1 MAGVLIHDGRRI
13 GHRSWTTSAID
24 DGFASGAVLT
34 PFSTPRISKPRHP
47 NARELADDV
56 RSVGGEVVFD
66 VMTHA
71 RQLPTTNKTDFY
83 DEWELWGSAGRGL
96 ATPAMRLEHVERVF
110 AYQAS
115 LGVPR
120 LTPTLSLGS
129 PTSPEANQVLETA
142 SLARGLDPAAW
153 QSLAGTHSFWAAGPE
168 LDAFVGTLA
177 GLRAPTWVLTL
188 ANVIVADGTP
198 DFSNT
203 DAHLGFVRTVHS
215 LSLRSR
221 VIIAHSDYMGLPSVA
236 AGADTVGSGWDRGQR
251 FFDPVNFRLD
261 SNPGPRIPAS
271 YVTQGGLHA
280 VLRRDAAEAIE
291 RWNPGRALAIRG
303 GAMPASDNVE
313 RMHHL
318 AQLNAVVRSIAA
330 ISDRRS
336 RVADMR
342 RRYDIAATD
351 FDDIL
356 LNVPGVVKQ
365 NDKRAWC
372 EDPDALVAAYAT
384 AEGL

>member
-1 MAGVLIHDGRRI
+1 MTGVLIHDGRRI

-24 DGFASGAVLT
+24 DGFASGAVLS

-56 RSVGGEVVFD
+56 RTVGGEVVFD

-83 DEWELWGSAGRGL
+83 DEWELWGSSGRGL

-129 PTSPEANQVLETA
+129 PTSPEANHVLETA
-142 SLARGLDPAAW
+142 SLARGLDPTAW

-177 GLRAPTWVLTL
+177 GLRAPTWMLTL
-188 ANVIVADGTP
+188 ANVIIADGTP

-203 DAHLGFVRTVHS
+203 EAHLGFVRTVHS

-318 AQLNAVVRSIAA
+318 AQLNSVVRSIAA
-330 ISDRRS
+330 ISNRPS
-336 RVADMR
+336 RVAAMR
-342 RRYDIAATD
+342 QRYDIAAND

-356 LNVPGVVKQ
+356 LNVPGVVRQ
-365 NDKRAWC
+365 SDKRAWC
-372 EDPDALVAAYAT
+372 EDPDALVAAYAA
-384 AEGL
+384 AERL

>member
-13 GHRSWTTSAID
+13 GHRSWTVSAVD
-24 DGFASGAVLT
+24 QGFAAGAVLT
-34 PFSTPRISKPRHP
+34 PFSTPRISQPRHP
-47 NARELADDV
+47 NAREVADDV
-56 RSVGGEVVFD
+56 RSVGGEVLFD

-83 DEWELWGSAGRGL
+83 DEWELWGNSGRGL

-110 AYQAS
+110 RYQGS
-115 LGVPR
+115 LGVPL
-120 LTPTLSLGS
+120 LTPTLALTS
-129 PTSPEANQVLETA
+129 PTSPEANHVLETA
-142 SLARGLDPAAW
+142 SLARGLDAGAW
-153 QSLAGTHSFWAAGPE
+153 QSLAGTHSFWASGPE

-177 GLRAPTWVLTL
+177 GLRAPAWVLTL
-188 ANVIVADGTP
+188 TNLVVTDGVP
-198 DFSNT
+198 DFGNSE
-203 DAHLGFVRTVHS
+203 AHLGFVRTVHS

-221 VIIAHSDYMGLPSVA
+221 VIIAHADYMGLPAVA

-251 FFDPVNFRLD
+251 FFDPLSFRFD

-291 RWNPGRALAIRG
+291 RWNPSRAHAIRG

-318 AQLNAVVRSIAA
+318 DQLNRVVRDVSA
-330 ISDRRS
+330 ITGRSS
-336 RVADMR
+336 RVAEMR
-342 RRYDIAATD
+342 QRYATAASD
-351 FDDIL
+351 FDDIMR
-356 LNVPGVVKQ
+356 NVPGIVRQ

-372 EDPDALVAAYAT
+372 EDPDTLVETYAT